1 MKIDKYE
8 DYIQKI
14 IKERE
19 MLDYFEFDDKV
30 LFIKEEKNKKTFS
43 IFFNYISRINADY
56 TTVSKVFDLT
66 FVSNKQ
72 ESCQECKF
80 FSVCNFCEIK
90 SFVCVRDSVFD
101 FKQKIIQKTII
112 RKILSNK
119 KYGCIHSIEK
129 YSDIIEEIKNNIILS
144 EKKIKTM
151 KELQHTLSAKMCE
164 ILID

>member
-14 IKERE
+14 IKEME
-19 MLDYFEFDDKV
+19 ILDYFEFDDKV

-43 IFFNYISRINADY
+43 IFFNYISRISADY
-56 TTVSKVFDLT
+56 TTVSKFLDFT
-66 FVSNKQ
+66 IISNKQ
-72 ESCQECKF
+72 ESCQKCKF

-101 FKQKIIQKTII
+101 LKQKILQKTII

-144 EKKIKTM
+144 EEKIKTM

-164 ILID
+164 ILLD

>member
-14 IKERE
+14 IKERGI
-19 MLDYFEFDDKV
+19 LDYFEFDDKV
-30 LFIKEEKNKKTFS
+30 LFIKEGKNKETFS

-56 TTVSKVFDLT
+56 TTVSKIFDLT
-66 FVSNKQ
+66 FASNKQ
-72 ESCQECKF
+72 ESCQKCKF

-101 FKQKIIQKTII
+101 LKQKILQKTII

-144 EKKIKTM
+144 EEKIKTM